1 MAATQ
6 QLLPRRRRRSGR
18 GASASRSSGVLL
30 ASLAAT
36 GLALLGRAAVVMR
49 PWEDGPSG
57 TSVGRMGSFG
67 GGGSSGGKDREA
79 AGIVAVPRAVPLA
92 GGEEGGSNDGKGEG
106 KEVDSDVGGSDM
118 EEDGE
123 EEGGGI
129 EYLGHAGVPPGSCFR
144 PHPYFRPAVPPGG
157 RREGLAHGGD
167 EGREGL
173 LPLPLPLPLINLGF
187 PKAGTNTLEMFFRC
201 GMEGDEERDDGGG
214 GGGKRRRRRRG
225 MAGGLNISHMTC
237 LSRPDS
243 DFCGRC
249 MHGAVAAA
257 AGGGGGGH
265 PGPLAACGSYALYTQ
280 IDHTPGGNGTRP
292 CHWPQVDL
300 LDEIH
305 AESPEATFLL
315 TMRDF
320 DAWYGS
326 MAGWNGYDQ
335 RLGRC
340 RLGAYPGGIHDPQGG
355 GEEGGG
361 GLRESLRSFYCDQ
374 VERVRGFVLRHPS
387 HALVEVDVS
396 DLATGPYLGGLF
408 GIDPGRC
415 WGMHNV
421 NPARAVLDGE
431 AGLVHAA
438 AASNLTVRFAKVP
451 PRARKGLIKQARD
464 AAAVAAALVEA
475 DEADAGRG
483 GIQGS

>member
-1 MAATQ
+1 MAAAAAGRIG
-6 QLLPRRRRRSGR
+6 RRR
-18 GASASRSSGVLL
+18 
-30 ASLAAT
+30 
-36 GLALLGRAAVVMR
+36 
-49 PWEDGPSG
+49 
-57 TSVGRMGSFG
+57 
-67 GGGSSGGKDREA
+67 
-79 AGIVAVPRAVPLA
+79 GIGAVPRGAVPLA

-106 KEVDSDVGGSDM
+106 KDVDSDMGGSDM

-123 EEGGGI
+123 EEGAG

-157 RREGLAHGGD
+157 GREGSAHGGD
-167 EGREGL
+167 EGREGV
-173 LPLPLPLPLINLGF
+173 LPLPLPLINLGF

-214 GGGKRRRRRRG
+214 GGGGKRRRRRRE

-257 AGGGGGGH
+257 AAAGGGGGGH
-265 PGPLAACGSYALYTQ
+265 HGPPGRVRELRPVHPDRS
-280 IDHTPGGNGTRP
+280 HPGGNGTRP

-355 GEEGGG
+355 GEERRRRAEG
-361 GLRESLRSFYCDQ
+361 
-374 VERVRGFVLRHPS
+374 VPS
-387 HALVEVDVS
+387 
-396 DLATGPYLGGLF
+396 
-408 GIDPGRC
+408 
-415 WGMHNV
+415 
-421 NPARAVLDGE
+421 
-431 AGLVHAA
+431 
-438 AASNLTVRFAKVP
+438 VP
-451 PRARKGLIKQARD
+451 STAIRLSG
-464 AAAVAAALVEA
+464 
-475 DEADAGRG
+475 
-483 GIQGS
+483 

>member
-1 MAATQ
+1 
-6 QLLPRRRRRSGR
+6 
-18 GASASRSSGVLL
+18 
-30 ASLAAT
+30 
-36 GLALLGRAAVVMR
+36 
-49 PWEDGPSG
+49 
-57 TSVGRMGSFG
+57 
-67 GGGSSGGKDREA
+67 
-79 AGIVAVPRAVPLA
+79 
-92 GGEEGGSNDGKGEG
+92 
-106 KEVDSDVGGSDM
+106 
-118 EEDGE
+118 
-123 EEGGGI
+123 
-129 EYLGHAGVPPGSCFR
+129 
-144 PHPYFRPAVPPGG
+144 
-157 RREGLAHGGD
+157 
-167 EGREGL
+167 
-173 LPLPLPLPLINLGF
+173 
-187 PKAGTNTLEMFFRC
+187 
-201 GMEGDEERDDGGG
+201 
-214 GGGKRRRRRRG
+214 

-355 GEEGGG
+355 GGRRRRAEGVPPF
-361 GLRESLRSFYCDQ
+361 LLLRS
-374 VERVRGFVLRHPS
+374 G
-387 HALVEVDVS
+387 
-396 DLATGPYLGGLF
+396 
-408 GIDPGRC
+408 
-415 WGMHNV
+415 
-421 NPARAVLDGE
+421 
-431 AGLVHAA
+431 
-438 AASNLTVRFAKVP
+438 
-451 PRARKGLIKQARD
+451 
-464 AAAVAAALVEA
+464 
-475 DEADAGRG
+475 
-483 GIQGS
+483 